1 MFFSGHG
8 VNRFVQDLK
17 LKAIKDL
24 KSPPTIV
31 LLRGKYNEFNSS
43 KILDPDAETW
53 NHGQTSP
60 PKCEWFVLKHFPA
73 VCKASLKS
81 DHNLLSQKRTVKNSK
96 KKLDRHENLI
106 TFF

>member
-43 KILDPDAETW
+43 KILDPDAET
-53 NHGQTSP
+53 
-60 PKCEWFVLKHFPA
+60 
-73 VCKASLKS
+73 
-81 DHNLLSQKRTVKNSK
+81 
-96 KKLDRHENLI
+96 
-106 TFF
+106 